1 MRHIDRNALVPYTA
15 VQMYALVADIASY
28 REFLPWCQDSVV
40 ISSASEI
47 VTARLKIGF
56 ESLNTEFTTVNTLQ
70 EPTSMDMSL
79 QDGPFQVLEGKWAF
93 QQLGE
98 QGCSVTLNMQ
108 FEFSNSVQDMLMGAS
123 FERICDQL
131 IDAFIQRAK
140 DTFD

>member
-1 MRHIDRNALVPYTA
+1 VRHIDRNALVPYTA
-15 VQMYALVADIASY
+15 AQMYALVADIASY
-28 REFLPWCQDSVV
+28 REFLPWCQDSVI
-40 ISSASEI
+40 ISGESEI
-47 VTARLKIGF
+47 VTARLKVGF

-70 EPTSMDMSL
+70 EPTSMDMRL
-79 QDGPFQVLEGKWAF
+79 QDGPFQVLEGKWVF
-93 QQLGE
+93 QQLGD